1 MHIECFT
8 DIHLFGTCRLK
19 KSNCGWSKEL
29 DFIRYVLTFKFS
41 NMMDQ
46 HSVFC
51 LAFLANF
58 AHPVFTNL
66 VRVLS
71 NPIVYILL
79 NQFLCE
85 QSGVEK
91 CDDCFFYFASNR
103 LSSIYVI
110 HCNAVITSFSSV
122 PFPSSAN

>member
-1 MHIECFT
+1 MDGMDREDRLILGRGTHTLPFVFSQFVHIECFT

-19 KSNCGWSKEL
+19 KSNCGWSKKL

-41 NMMDQ
+41 HMMDQ

-51 LAFLANF
+51 LVFLANF

-66 VRVLS
+66 VGVLS
-71 NPIVYILL
+71 NPIVSILL
-79 NQFLCE
+79 NQFHCE

-91 CDDCFFYFASNR
+91 CDDCFF
-103 LSSIYVI
+103 LLCIE
-110 HCNAVITSFSSV
+110 
-122 PFPSSAN
+122 